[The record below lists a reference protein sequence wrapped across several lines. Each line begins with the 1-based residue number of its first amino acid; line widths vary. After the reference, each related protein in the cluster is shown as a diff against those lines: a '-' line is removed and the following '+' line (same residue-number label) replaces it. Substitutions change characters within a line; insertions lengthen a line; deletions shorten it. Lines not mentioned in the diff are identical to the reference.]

1 MERAIAMA
9 MVSWVLKEW
18 QVAVTALLQGETILL
33 LRKGGIREAQGK
45 FSLAAR
51 QVLLLPTL
59 EHQKVSL
66 LQAPF
71 HPLAAV
77 GATPDVD
84 QPKADQPG
92 TDQVCLTGWA
102 TITHAL
108 PLTAASDVAAL
119 LPYLVWN
126 EQFVEER
133 LGWQPNRPLYGL
145 LLRAYRLE
153 APLVLPRHAGYS
165 GCRSWVE
172 VGQSVAVED
181 STPAL
186 TEADYT
192 DQVNAIFGALP
203 AVTAP
208 SP

>member
-1 MERAIAMA
+1 

-18 QVAVTALLQGETILL
+18 QAAVTALLQGETILL
-33 LRKGGIREAQGK
+33 LRKGGIREAKGQ

-51 QVLLLPTL
+51 EVLLLPTL

-66 LQAPF
+66 LKGPF
-71 HPLAAV
+71 QSLAV
-77 GATPDVD
+77 EGATLD
-84 QPKADQPG
+84 ADR
-92 TDQVCLTGWA
+92 VCFTSWA

-108 PLTAASDVAAL
+108 PLNAETAVAPL

-126 EQFVEER
+126 EQFVAER
-133 LGWQPNRPLYGL
+133 LDWQPQRPLYGL

-153 APLVLPRHAGYS
+153 SPLVLPRHAGYG

-172 VGQSVAVED
+172 LGESVAVEN

-186 TEADYT
+186 AEADYT
-192 DQVNAIFGALP
+192 DQVNAILAALP
-203 AVTAP
+203 SVNP
-208 SP
+208 P

>member
-1 MERAIAMA
+1 MA

-33 LRKGGIREAQGK
+33 LRKGGIREAQGR

-59 EHQKVSL
+59 EHQKLAL

-71 HPLAAV
+71 HPLAAI
-77 GATPDVD
+77 GAPN
-84 QPKADQPG
+84 ADQPNA
-92 TDQVCLTGWA
+92 DQVCLTGWA

-108 PLTAASDVAAL
+108 PLTAEADVTAL

-126 EQFVEER
+126 EKFVQER
-133 LGWQPNRPLYGL
+133 LDWQPNRPLYGL

-153 APLVLPRHAGYS
+153 APLVLPRHDGYS

-172 VGQSVAVED
+172 VGPSVEVED
-181 STPAL
+181 RSPAL
-186 TEADYT
+186 AEADYT
-192 DQVNAIFGALP
+192 DQVNAILTALP
-203 AVTAP
+203 SVTAIVP
-208 SP
+208 

>member
-1 MERAIAMA
+1 

-33 LRKGGIREAQGK
+33 LRKGGIREAQGR

-51 QVLLLPTL
+51 DLLLLPTL
-59 EHQKVSL
+59 EHQKISL
-66 LQAPF
+66 LKPPF
-71 HPLAAV
+71 QPLAAE
-77 GATPDVD
+77 GATPD
-84 QPKADQPG
+84 
-92 TDQVCLTGWA
+92 TDRICFTGWA

-108 PLTAASDVAAL
+108 PLTAAAEVAAL
-119 LPYLVWN
+119 LPHLVWN

-133 LGWQPNRPLYGL
+133 LGWQPDRPLYGL

-153 APLVLPRHAGYS
+153 SPLVLPCHAGYS

-172 VGQSVAVED
+172 IGEPVAVEK

-186 TEADYT
+186 AEADYT
-192 DQVNAIFGALP
+192 DRVNTILAALP
-203 AVTAP
+203 TVIP
-208 SP
+208 VVP